1 MACRLQGE
9 SAEAEGK
16 ESVGVGG
23 EYMNMSLGYTLN
35 CSIRC
40 SARQH
45 DKYAKA
51 QVAWLSDSIVS
62 NSSLSPSLYLPSLLL
77 LHARLQLGN
86 FSACLSPSH
95 SPLPQLMRHIPFAL
109 RFRCKLAWNV
119 FWISFKACHT
129 IAYPLSLY
137 PPPPLHTLLALSASV
152 AAAAAAALPP
162 AAFFSI
168 STTLKI
174 DRHGSRFDFDK
185 FPWPQLVERF
195 TPRSMWGSQS
205 PSIVYG
211 SASFLFP
218 SLSVPLS
225 ISYSFA
231 HAKINVT
238 NVEVK
243 SVASRAQMKYWNSSG
258 KLQVKC
264 ASCSM
269 PHTALVGGG
278 AAAKHNQVKQM
289 SWDCKRSPKSHHCQ
303 RLIRC
308 VWQVRLR
315 CINVEQQLQLQL
327 QLLQHHLQHFDC
339 LCCMWQA
346 AQP

>member
-1 MACRLQGE
+1 MACRLQGG
-9 SAEAEGK
+9 SAEVAGRECGSGEG
-16 ESVGVGG
+16 EG

-51 QVAWLSDSIVS
+51 QVAWLRDSFVS
-62 NSSLSPSLYLPSLLL
+62 YTSPLFLSSLLL

-86 FSACLSPSH
+86 FSACRPLAPSH
-95 SPLPQLMRHIPFAL
+95 SRLPQLMRHIPFAL

-129 IAYPLSLY
+129 IAYPLSLF
-137 PPPPLHTLLALSASV
+137 PSSCCSLHTLLALSASV
-152 AAAAAAALPP
+152 AAAAAALPP

-211 SASFLFP
+211 SARSLFP
-218 SLSVPLS
+218 PPTPLVTPSLMQ
-225 ISYSFA
+225 
-231 HAKINVT
+231 
-238 NVEVK
+238 K
-243 SVASRAQMKYWNSSG
+243 S
-258 KLQVKC
+258 
-264 ASCSM
+264 
-269 PHTALVGGG
+269 
-278 AAAKHNQVKQM
+278 
-289 SWDCKRSPKSHHCQ
+289 
-303 RLIRC
+303 
-308 VWQVRLR
+308 
-315 CINVEQQLQLQL
+315 
-327 QLLQHHLQHFDC
+327 
-339 LCCMWQA
+339 MWLMLK
-346 AQP
+346 